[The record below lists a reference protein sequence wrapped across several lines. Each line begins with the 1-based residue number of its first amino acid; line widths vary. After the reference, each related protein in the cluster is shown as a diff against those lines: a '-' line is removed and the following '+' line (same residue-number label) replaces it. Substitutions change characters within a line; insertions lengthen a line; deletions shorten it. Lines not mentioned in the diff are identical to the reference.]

1 MANFDDK
8 VMGLTGLTV
17 SGSSTAPSQA
27 ELTTFLT
34 DGAREIIN
42 IFPPAL
48 QEYCTGATEID
59 DSPTTFA
66 LSTQTNVGKILYVTR
81 SDGTRQ
87 QPCRKIP
94 AAFSDLT
101 SDSSNLKFHGTASD
115 PVYWITGTHTADSST
130 TASILETF
138 PTPTSSQ
145 VAVIY
150 HVAYPTVAYNEAS
163 IANFPDGS
171 EYLVVLYAAMKS
183 LLSAIGALEIPPNV
197 TDEDANTTSLTDDIV
212 AISSDQ
218 VGTDDDFQ
226 NFNKWFT
233 ALGEMIEDDEDV
245 ELAAAQI
252 EKINAYV
259 NTWNIQLQ
267 GNIAEMQQ
275 YMQIFQTLKADYV
288 MGIQMLTSGGLPQPQ
303 AQSQL
308 KQARR

>member
-42 IFPPAL
+42 ILPPSL
-48 QEYCTGATEID
+48 QEYCIGATEID

-94 AAFSDLT
+94 AAFKDLASDTT
-101 SDSSNLKFHGTASD
+101 SIKYYATSSD
-115 PVYWITGTHTADSST
+115 PVYWITGTQTDDST
-130 TASILETF
+130 TTATILEVF
-138 PTPTSSQ
+138 PTPTSTQS
-145 VAVIY
+145 AVIY
-150 HVAYPTVAYNEAS
+150 HIAYPAVAYNNAS
-163 IANFPDGS
+163 ITNFPDGA
-171 EYLVVLYAAMKS
+171 EYLVILYAAMKS
-183 LLSAIGALEIPPNV
+183 LLSAIGSLEIPP
-197 TDEDANTTSLTDDIV
+197 DAFGDATALTSNAQSLT
-212 AISSDQ
+212 SDQ
-218 VGTDDDFQ
+218 LGTDAEFKEFDM
-226 NFNKWFT
+226 WFT
-233 ALGEMIEDDEDV
+233 ALGEMIEDDEDI
-245 ELAAAQI
+245 ELASAQI

-267 GNIAEMQQ
+267 GNLAEMQQ
-275 YMQIFQTLKADYV
+275 YMQLFQILKNDYT
-288 MGIQMLTSGGLPQPQ
+288 MGIQMLVSGGLPQAQPQ
-303 AQSQL
+303 
-308 KQARR
+308 QARR